1 MIDTLTVEQEA
12 MLAQVRDEWLAVGLS
27 TEPANRPAAEEGV
40 RQAYR
45 RAGMEPP
52 SVVIW
57 LGSPYAGCVASA
69 MLSQDQV
76 WAQVRGQVRD
86 QVRGQ
91 VWGQVWDQVW
101 AQVLAQV
108 GDQVWGQVGD
118 QVRGQV
124 RGQVWVQ
131 VWGQVGDQVWAQVLA
146 QVGDQVW
153 DQVRDQVGGQVGDAV
168 WGQHEAGYLG
178 WCDAMQQI
186 GVNLDVAGL
195 STVARN
201 AGWWWP
207 MRDTV
212 ILTDRPDTLHRDPQ
226 GRLHCETGPALRY
239 RDGWAIHAI
248 HGVRVPADLIE
259 HGWDVARI
267 LEEGN
272 AEVRRAAIEL
282 TGWEHFISD
291 SGLTLVASAPDPG
304 NPPHELELY
313 DLPDRLRDMYDDQAR
328 ILLCTNGSVE
338 PDGTRRR
345 YGLPVPAHHND
356 PVAAAADLYG
366 WPAEAYRQ
374 LEVRR

>member
-1 MIDTLTVEQEA
+1 MIEKLSAEQEVV
-12 MLAQVRDEWLAVGLS
+12 LAQVRDEWTAVGLS
-27 TEPANRPAAEEGV
+27 TEPADRPAAEEGV

-45 RAGMEPP
+45 RAGLEPP

-69 MLSQDQV
+69 MLNPDQV
-76 WAQVRGQVRD
+76 GAQVRD
-86 QVRGQ
+86 QVR
-91 VWGQVWDQVW
+91 
-101 AQVLAQV
+101 
-108 GDQVWGQVGD
+108 
-118 QVRGQV
+118 
-124 RGQVWVQ
+124 
-131 VWGQVGDQVWAQVLA
+131 
-146 QVGDQVW
+146 
-153 DQVRDQVGGQVGDAV
+153 DAM

-178 WCDAMQQI
+178 WCDAMQLI
-186 GVNLDVAGL
+186 GVNLDVEGL

-259 HGWDVARI
+259 TGWDVARI

>member
-1 MIDTLTVEQEA
+1 MIEKLSAEQEVV
-12 MLAQVRDEWLAVGLS
+12 LAQVRDEWTAVGLS
-27 TEPANRPAAEEGV
+27 TEPADRPAAEEGV

-45 RAGMEPP
+45 RAGLEPP

-69 MLSQDQV
+69 MLNPDQV
-76 WAQVRGQVRD
+76 GAPVRGQVGA
-86 QVRGQ
+86 QVR
-91 VWGQVWDQVW
+91 D
-101 AQVLAQV
+101 
-108 GDQVWGQVGD
+108 
-118 QVRGQV
+118 
-124 RGQVWVQ
+124 
-131 VWGQVGDQVWAQVLA
+131 QVGDQVWAQVR
-146 QVGDQVW
+146 
-153 DQVRDQVGGQVGDAV
+153 DQVRAQVRDAV

-178 WCDAMQQI
+178 WCDAMQLI

-259 HGWDVARI
+259 TGWDVKRT
-267 LEEGN
+267 LEEDN

-282 TGWEHFISD
+282 TGWDRFIAD
-291 SGLTLVASAPDPG
+291 AGLTLIASAPDPG

-366 WPAEAYRQ
+366 WPVEAYRR

>member
-69 MLSQDQV
+69 MLSQ
-76 WAQVRGQVRD
+76 
-86 QVRGQ
+86 
-91 VWGQVWDQVW
+91 
-101 AQVLAQV
+101 
-108 GDQVWGQVGD
+108 
-118 QVRGQV
+118 GQV
-124 RGQVWVQ
+124 RGQVW
-131 VWGQVGDQVWAQVLA
+131 AQV
-146 QVGDQVW
+146 
-153 DQVRDQVGGQVGDAV
+153 RDAV

-178 WCDAMQQI
+178 WCDAMQLI

-282 TGWEHFISD
+282 TGWEHFISH

>member
-12 MLAQVRDEWLAVGLS
+12 MLAQVRDEWIEVGLS
-27 TEPANRPAAEEGV
+27 TEPASRPAAEEGV

-45 RAGMEPP
+45 RAGLEPP

-76 WAQVRGQVRD
+76 GGQVWD

-91 VWGQVWDQVW
+91 VWGQV
-101 AQVLAQV
+101 
-108 GDQVWGQVGD
+108 
-118 QVRGQV
+118 RGQV
-124 RGQVWVQ
+124 R
-131 VWGQVGDQVWAQVLA
+131 
-146 QVGDQVW
+146 
-153 DQVRDQVGGQVGDAV
+153 DAI

-178 WCDAMQQI
+178 WCDAMQLI
-186 GVNLDVAGL
+186 GVNLDVEGL

-259 HGWDVARI
+259 TGWDVARI

-366 WPAEAYRQ
+366 WPVEAYRR

>member
-1 MIDTLTVEQEA
+1 
-12 MLAQVRDEWLAVGLS
+12 
-27 TEPANRPAAEEGV
+27 
-40 RQAYR
+40 
-45 RAGMEPP
+45 
-52 SVVIW
+52 
-57 LGSPYAGCVASA
+57 
-69 MLSQDQV
+69 
-76 WAQVRGQVRD
+76 
-86 QVRGQ
+86 
-91 VWGQVWDQVW
+91 
-101 AQVLAQV
+101 
-108 GDQVWGQVGD
+108 
-118 QVRGQV
+118 
-124 RGQVWVQ
+124 
-131 VWGQVGDQVWAQVLA
+131 
-146 QVGDQVW
+146 
-153 DQVRDQVGGQVGDAV
+153 
-168 WGQHEAGYLG
+168 
-178 WCDAMQQI
+178 MQLI

>member
-1 MIDTLTVEQEA
+1 
-12 MLAQVRDEWLAVGLS
+12 
-27 TEPANRPAAEEGV
+27 
-40 RQAYR
+40 
-45 RAGMEPP
+45 
-52 SVVIW
+52 
-57 LGSPYAGCVASA
+57 
-69 MLSQDQV
+69 
-76 WAQVRGQVRD
+76 
-86 QVRGQ
+86 
-91 VWGQVWDQVW
+91 
-101 AQVLAQV
+101 
-108 GDQVWGQVGD
+108 
-118 QVRGQV
+118 
-124 RGQVWVQ
+124 
-131 VWGQVGDQVWAQVLA
+131 
-146 QVGDQVW
+146 
-153 DQVRDQVGGQVGDAV
+153 
-168 WGQHEAGYLG
+168 
-178 WCDAMQQI
+178 MQLI

-248 HGVRVPADLIE
+248 HGVRVPADLIDT
-259 HGWDVARI
+259 GWDVARI

-345 YGLPVPAHHND
+345 YGLPVPAHHDD

-366 WPAEAYRQ
+366 WPVEAYRR

>member
-12 MLAQVRDEWLAVGLS
+12 MLAQVRDEWIAVGLS

-45 RAGMEPP
+45 RAGLEPP

-76 WAQVRGQVRD
+76 WAQVGDQVGAQVRDQVRD

-91 VWGQVWDQVW
+91 V
-101 AQVLAQV
+101 
-108 GDQVWGQVGD
+108 
-118 QVRGQV
+118 
-124 RGQVWVQ
+124 
-131 VWGQVGDQVWAQVLA
+131 
-146 QVGDQVW
+146 
-153 DQVRDQVGGQVGDAV
+153 GDAM

-178 WCDAMQQI
+178 WCDAMQLI
-186 GVNLDVAGL
+186 GVNLDVEGL

-259 HGWDVARI
+259 TGWDVKRT
-267 LEEGN
+267 LEEDN

-282 TGWEHFISD
+282 TGWDRFIAD
-291 SGLTLVASAPDPG
+291 AGLTLVASAPDPG

-366 WPAEAYRQ
+366 WPAEAYRR

>member
-76 WAQVRGQVRD
+76 RAQVR
-86 QVRGQ
+86 
-91 VWGQVWDQVW
+91 
-101 AQVLAQV
+101 
-108 GDQVWGQVGD
+108 
-118 QVRGQV
+118 
-124 RGQVWVQ
+124 
-131 VWGQVGDQVWAQVLA
+131 
-146 QVGDQVW
+146 
-153 DQVRDQVGGQVGDAV
+153 GQVGDAV

-178 WCDAMQQI
+178 WCDAMQLI

-259 HGWDVARI
+259 TGWDVKRT
-267 LEEGN
+267 LEEDN

-282 TGWEHFISD
+282 TGWDRFIAD
-291 SGLTLVASAPDPG
+291 AGLTLVASAPDPG
-304 NPPHELELY
+304 NPPHDLELY

-345 YGLPVPAHHND
+345 YGLPVPAHHDD

-366 WPAEAYRQ
+366 WPVEAYRQ

>member
-27 TEPANRPAAEEGV
+27 TEPADRPAAEEGA

-45 RAGMEPP
+45 RAGLEPP
-52 SVVIW
+52 RVVVW
-57 LGSPYAGCVASA
+57 LDSPLAGRIGAA
-69 MLSQDQV
+69 MLS
-76 WAQVRGQVRD
+76 G
-86 QVRGQ
+86 GKE
-91 VWGQVWDQVW
+91 
-101 AQVLAQV
+101 
-108 GDQVWGQVGD
+108 GQVGD

-124 RGQVWVQ
+124 GDQVWDQVGGQVWDQVRGQVWDQVGDQVRGQ
-131 VWGQVGDQVWAQVLA
+131 VWSQVWDQVGGQVRDQVGDQVWD
-146 QVGDQVW
+146 QVGDQVWDQVW
-153 DQVRDQVGGQVGDAV
+153 DQVRDQVRDQIWDAV
-168 WGQHEAGYLG
+168 WGQHDAGFLG
-178 WCDAMQQI
+178 WCDAMQRI
-186 GVNLDVAGL
+186 GVNLDITGL

-201 AGWWWP
+201 ASWWWP
-207 MRDTV
+207 LRDAV
-212 ILTDRPDTLHRDPQ
+212 ILTDRPDTLHRDTQ
-226 GRLHCETGPALRY
+226 GRLHCTTGPALRY

-259 HGWDVARI
+259 TGWDVARI
-267 LEEGN
+267 LEEDN

-313 DLPDRLRDMYDDQAR
+313 DLPDRLRDVYDDQAR

-345 YGLPVPAHHND
+345 YGLPVPAHHDD
-356 PVAAAADLYG
+356 PVAAAADLCG

>member
-76 WAQVRGQVRD
+76 GGQVWAQVRDQVWGQVRDQVRDQVWD

-91 VWGQVWDQVW
+91 VWGQVRGQVRGQVW
-101 AQVLAQV
+101 A
-108 GDQVWGQVGD
+108 

-124 RGQVWVQ
+124 RGQVRAQ
-131 VWGQVGDQVWAQVLA
+131 VRGQV
-146 QVGDQVW
+146 
-153 DQVRDQVGGQVGDAV
+153 RDAV

-178 WCDAMQQI
+178 WCDAMQLI

>member
-1 MIDTLTVEQEA
+1 
-12 MLAQVRDEWLAVGLS
+12 
-27 TEPANRPAAEEGV
+27 
-40 RQAYR
+40 
-45 RAGMEPP
+45 
-52 SVVIW
+52 
-57 LGSPYAGCVASA
+57 
-69 MLSQDQV
+69 
-76 WAQVRGQVRD
+76 
-86 QVRGQ
+86 
-91 VWGQVWDQVW
+91 
-101 AQVLAQV
+101 
-108 GDQVWGQVGD
+108 
-118 QVRGQV
+118 
-124 RGQVWVQ
+124 
-131 VWGQVGDQVWAQVLA
+131 
-146 QVGDQVW
+146 
-153 DQVRDQVGGQVGDAV
+153 
-168 WGQHEAGYLG
+168 
-178 WCDAMQQI
+178 MQLI
-186 GVNLDVAGL
+186 GVNLDVEGL

-259 HGWDVARI
+259 TGWDVKRT
-267 LEEGN
+267 LEEDN

-282 TGWEHFISD
+282 TGWDRFIAD
-291 SGLTLVASAPDPG
+291 AGLTLVASAPDPG

>member
-40 RQAYR
+40 QQAYR

-76 WAQVRGQVRD
+76 WDQVWDQVRGQVGAQVRDQVGGQVRD

-91 VWGQVWDQVW
+91 V
-101 AQVLAQV
+101 
-108 GDQVWGQVGD
+108 
-118 QVRGQV
+118 R
-124 RGQVWVQ
+124 
-131 VWGQVGDQVWAQVLA
+131 
-146 QVGDQVW
+146 
-153 DQVRDQVGGQVGDAV
+153 DAV

-178 WCDAMQQI
+178 WCDAMQLI

>member
-69 MLSQDQV
+69 MLSQGQVGAQVRDQVGAQVGAQV
-76 WAQVRGQVRD
+76 WAQVR
-86 QVRGQ
+86 
-91 VWGQVWDQVW
+91 
-101 AQVLAQV
+101 
-108 GDQVWGQVGD
+108 
-118 QVRGQV
+118 
-124 RGQVWVQ
+124 
-131 VWGQVGDQVWAQVLA
+131 
-146 QVGDQVW
+146 
-153 DQVRDQVGGQVGDAV
+153 DAV

-178 WCDAMQQI
+178 WCDAMQLI

>member
-76 WAQVRGQVRD
+76 WDQVRGQVGDQVRGQVRGQVWDQVWGQVRGQVRD

-91 VWGQVWDQVW
+91 VWGQV
-101 AQVLAQV
+101 
-108 GDQVWGQVGD
+108 GDQVGY
-118 QVRGQV
+118 
-124 RGQVWVQ
+124 
-131 VWGQVGDQVWAQVLA
+131 
-146 QVGDQVW
+146 
-153 DQVRDQVGGQVGDAV
+153 AV

-178 WCDAMQQI
+178 WCDAMQLI

-207 MRDTV
+207 MRDAV

-226 GRLHCETGPALRY
+226 GRLHCTTGPALRY

-259 HGWDVARI
+259 TGWDVKRT
-267 LEEGN
+267 LEEDN

-282 TGWEHFISD
+282 TGWDRFIAD
-291 SGLTLVASAPDPG
+291 AGLTLVASAPDPG

-345 YGLPVPAHHND
+345 YGLPVPAHHDD

-366 WPAEAYRQ
+366 WPIDAYRR

>member
-27 TEPANRPAAEEGV
+27 TEPADRPAAEEGA

-45 RAGMEPP
+45 RAGLEPP
-52 SVVIW
+52 RVVVW
-57 LGSPYAGCVASA
+57 LDSPLAGRIGAA
-69 MLSQDQV
+69 MLS
-76 WAQVRGQVRD
+76 G
-86 QVRGQ
+86 GKE
-91 VWGQVWDQVW
+91 
-101 AQVLAQV
+101 
-108 GDQVWGQVGD
+108 GQVGD

-124 RGQVWVQ
+124 WSQVWDQVGGQVW
-131 VWGQVGDQVWAQVLA
+131 D

-153 DQVRDQVGGQVGDAV
+153 DQVRDQVWGQVGDQVRDQVRDQVGDAV
-168 WGQHEAGYLG
+168 WGQHDAGFLG
-178 WCDAMQQI
+178 WCDAMQRI
-186 GVNLDVAGL
+186 GVNLDVTGL
-195 STVARN
+195 SSAARN
-201 AGWWWP
+201 ASWWWP
-207 MRDTV
+207 LRDAV
-212 ILTDRPDTLHRDPQ
+212 ILTDRPDTLHRDTQ
-226 GRLHCETGPALRY
+226 GRLHCTTGPALRY

-259 HGWDVARI
+259 TGWDVARI
-267 LEEGN
+267 LEEDN

-313 DLPDRLRDMYDDQAR
+313 DLPDRLRDVYDDQAR

-345 YGLPVPAHHND
+345 YGLPVPAHHDD
-356 PVAAAADLYG
+356 PVAAAADLCG

>member
-27 TEPANRPAAEEGV
+27 TEPASRPAAEEGV

-45 RAGMEPP
+45 RAGLEPP

-57 LGSPYAGCVASA
+57 LDSPYAGCVASA

-76 WAQVRGQVRD
+76 GGQVGGQVGNQVR
-86 QVRGQ
+86 
-91 VWGQVWDQVW
+91 
-101 AQVLAQV
+101 A
-108 GDQVWGQVGD
+108 QVWGQVGN
-118 QVRGQV
+118 QVRN
-124 RGQVWVQ
+124 
-131 VWGQVGDQVWAQVLA
+131 
-146 QVGDQVW
+146 QVW
-153 DQVRDQVGGQVGDAV
+153 DQVRDQVGDAV

-178 WCDAMQQI
+178 WCDAMQLI

-259 HGWDVARI
+259 TGWDVARI
-267 LEEGN
+267 LEEDN

>member
-27 TEPANRPAAEEGV
+27 TEPASRPAAEEGV

-45 RAGMEPP
+45 RAGLEPP

-69 MLSQDQV
+69 MLNPDQVGAQVGAQVRAQVGAQVRGQV
-76 WAQVRGQVRD
+76 WAQVRGQVWGQVGA
-86 QVRGQ
+86 QVRD
-91 VWGQVWDQVW
+91 QVWDQVR
-101 AQVLAQV
+101 AQVWAQV
-108 GDQVWGQVGD
+108 GDQVSA
-118 QVRGQV
+118 
-124 RGQVWVQ
+124 
-131 VWGQVGDQVWAQVLA
+131 QVGDQVWAQVR
-146 QVGDQVW
+146 
-153 DQVRDQVGGQVGDAV
+153 DQVRDAV

-178 WCDAMQQI
+178 WCDAMQLI
-186 GVNLDVAGL
+186 GVNLDVEGL

-259 HGWDVARI
+259 TGWDVKRT
-267 LEEGN
+267 LEEDN

-282 TGWEHFISD
+282 TGWDRFIAD
-291 SGLTLVASAPDPG
+291 AGLTLVASAPDPG

-366 WPAEAYRQ
+366 WPAEAYRR

>member
-76 WAQVRGQVRD
+76 G
-86 QVRGQ
+86 
-91 VWGQVWDQVW
+91 
-101 AQVLAQV
+101 
-108 GDQVWGQVGD
+108 GQVG
-118 QVRGQV
+118 G
-124 RGQVWVQ
+124 
-131 VWGQVGDQVWAQVLA
+131 
-146 QVGDQVW
+146 QVW
-153 DQVRDQVGGQVGDAV
+153 DQVRDQVWDQVGGQVWDQVGAQVRDQVWDQVWDQVGAQVRDQVRDAV

-178 WCDAMQQI
+178 WCDAMQLI

>member
-69 MLSQDQV
+69 MLSQG
-76 WAQVRGQVRD
+76 QVRGQVRA
-86 QVRGQ
+86 QVR
-91 VWGQVWDQVW
+91 
-101 AQVLAQV
+101 
-108 GDQVWGQVGD
+108 
-118 QVRGQV
+118 R
-124 RGQVWVQ
+124 
-131 VWGQVGDQVWAQVLA
+131 
-146 QVGDQVW
+146 
-153 DQVRDQVGGQVGDAV
+153 AV

-178 WCDAMQQI
+178 WCDAMQLI

>member
-69 MLSQDQV
+69 MLSQGQVGAQVGAQVRDQV
-76 WAQVRGQVRD
+76 WAQVR
-86 QVRGQ
+86 
-91 VWGQVWDQVW
+91 DQVW
-101 AQVLAQV
+101 AQV
-108 GDQVWGQVGD
+108 
-118 QVRGQV
+118 R
-124 RGQVWVQ
+124 
-131 VWGQVGDQVWAQVLA
+131 
-146 QVGDQVW
+146 
-153 DQVRDQVGGQVGDAV
+153 DAV

-178 WCDAMQQI
+178 WCDAMQLI

-282 TGWEHFISD
+282 TGWEHFISH

>member
-76 WAQVRGQVRD
+76 GGQVG
-86 QVRGQ
+86 GQ
-91 VWGQVWDQVW
+91 VWGQVWGQVR
-101 AQVLAQV
+101 
-108 GDQVWGQVGD
+108 GQVGD
-118 QVRGQV
+118 QVR
-124 RGQVWVQ
+124 
-131 VWGQVGDQVWAQVLA
+131 
-146 QVGDQVW
+146 
-153 DQVRDQVGGQVGDAV
+153 DAV

-178 WCDAMQQI
+178 WCDAMQLI

>member
-27 TEPANRPAAEEGV
+27 TEPASRPAAEEGV

-45 RAGMEPP
+45 RAGLEPP

-57 LGSPYAGCVASA
+57 LDSPYAGCVASA

-76 WAQVRGQVRD
+76 GGQVR
-86 QVRGQ
+86 
-91 VWGQVWDQVW
+91 
-101 AQVLAQV
+101 
-108 GDQVWGQVGD
+108 
-118 QVRGQV
+118 
-124 RGQVWVQ
+124 
-131 VWGQVGDQVWAQVLA
+131 
-146 QVGDQVW
+146 
-153 DQVRDQVGGQVGDAV
+153 DQVRDQVGGAV

-178 WCDAMQQI
+178 WCDAMQLI

-282 TGWEHFISD
+282 TGWEHFISH

>member
-76 WAQVRGQVRD
+76 GGQVWAQVRDQVWGQVRDQVRDQVWD

-91 VWGQVWDQVW
+91 VWGQVR
-101 AQVLAQV
+101 
-108 GDQVWGQVGD
+108 GQVRA

-124 RGQVWVQ
+124 R
-131 VWGQVGDQVWAQVLA
+131 
-146 QVGDQVW
+146 
-153 DQVRDQVGGQVGDAV
+153 DAV

-178 WCDAMQQI
+178 WCDAMQLI

>member
-69 MLSQDQV
+69 MLNPDQVWNQVWAQV
-76 WAQVRGQVRD
+76 WAQVRDQVRD

-91 VWGQVWDQVW
+91 VGGQVRGQVGDQVRDQVRDAVWGQVRDAVWGQVWDQVW
-101 AQVLAQV
+101 
-108 GDQVWGQVGD
+108 DQVWGQVRGQVWD

-124 RGQVWVQ
+124 R
-131 VWGQVGDQVWAQVLA
+131 
-146 QVGDQVW
+146 
-153 DQVRDQVGGQVGDAV
+153 DAV

-178 WCDAMQQI
+178 WCDAMQLI

-259 HGWDVARI
+259 TGWDVKRT
-267 LEEGN
+267 LEEDN

-282 TGWEHFISD
+282 TGWDRFIAD
-291 SGLTLVASAPDPG
+291 AGLTLIASAPDPG

>member
-12 MLAQVRDEWLAVGLS
+12 MLAQVRDEWTAVGLS

-76 WAQVRGQVRD
+76 WAQVWAQVRA
-86 QVRGQ
+86 
-91 VWGQVWDQVW
+91 QVW
-101 AQVLAQV
+101 AQVRA
-108 GDQVWGQVGD
+108 

-124 RGQVWVQ
+124 RGQVR
-131 VWGQVGDQVWAQVLA
+131 AQV
-146 QVGDQVW
+146 
-153 DQVRDQVGGQVGDAV
+153 RGQVGDAV

-178 WCDAMQQI
+178 WCDAMQLI

-259 HGWDVARI
+259 TGWDVKRT
-267 LEEGN
+267 LEEDN

-282 TGWEHFISD
+282 TGWDRFIAD
-291 SGLTLVASAPDPG
+291 AGLTLIASAPDPG

-366 WPAEAYRQ
+366 WPVEAYRR

>member
-12 MLAQVRDEWLAVGLS
+12 MLAQVRDEWIEVGLS

-76 WAQVRGQVRD
+76 GGQVWDQVRGQVRD
-86 QVRGQ
+86 QV
-91 VWGQVWDQVW
+91 W
-101 AQVLAQV
+101 
-108 GDQVWGQVGD
+108 
-118 QVRGQV
+118 
-124 RGQVWVQ
+124 
-131 VWGQVGDQVWAQVLA
+131 
-146 QVGDQVW
+146 
-153 DQVRDQVGGQVGDAV
+153 DAV

-178 WCDAMQQI
+178 WCDAMQLI

-259 HGWDVARI
+259 TGWDVKRT
-267 LEEGN
+267 LEEDN

-304 NPPHELELY
+304 NPPHDLELY

-366 WPAEAYRQ
+366 WPVEAYRR

>member
-12 MLAQVRDEWLAVGLS
+12 MLAQVRDEWIEVGLS
-27 TEPANRPAAEEGV
+27 TEPASRPAAEEGV

-45 RAGMEPP
+45 RAGLEPP

-69 MLSQDQV
+69 MLNPDQV
-76 WAQVRGQVRD
+76 GAQVGAQVRAQVRD
-86 QVRGQ
+86 QVRA
-91 VWGQVWDQVW
+91 QVWD
-101 AQVLAQV
+101 AM
-108 GDQVWGQVGD
+108 
-118 QVRGQV
+118 
-124 RGQVWVQ
+124 
-131 VWGQVGDQVWAQVLA
+131 
-146 QVGDQVW
+146 
-153 DQVRDQVGGQVGDAV
+153 

-178 WCDAMQQI
+178 WCDAMQLI
-186 GVNLDVAGL
+186 GVNLDVEGL

-259 HGWDVARI
+259 TGWDVKRT
-267 LEEGN
+267 LEEDN

-282 TGWEHFISD
+282 TGWDRFIAD
-291 SGLTLVASAPDPG
+291 AGLTLIASAPDPG

-366 WPAEAYRQ
+366 WPVEAYRQ

>member
-69 MLSQDQV
+69 MLNPDQVRDQVRSQVRDQV
-76 WAQVRGQVRD
+76 WAQVGAQVRA
-86 QVRGQ
+86 QVR
-91 VWGQVWDQVW
+91 
-101 AQVLAQV
+101 
-108 GDQVWGQVGD
+108 
-118 QVRGQV
+118 
-124 RGQVWVQ
+124 
-131 VWGQVGDQVWAQVLA
+131 
-146 QVGDQVW
+146 
-153 DQVRDQVGGQVGDAV
+153 DAV

-178 WCDAMQQI
+178 WCDAMQLI

>member
-76 WAQVRGQVRD
+76 WD
-86 QVRGQ
+86 
-91 VWGQVWDQVW
+91 
-101 AQVLAQV
+101 
-108 GDQVWGQVGD
+108 
-118 QVRGQV
+118 
-124 RGQVWVQ
+124 Q

>member
-76 WAQVRGQVRD
+76 WDQVGAQVRAQVR
-86 QVRGQ
+86 
-91 VWGQVWDQVW
+91 
-101 AQVLAQV
+101 
-108 GDQVWGQVGD
+108 D

-124 RGQVWVQ
+124 RGQVW
-131 VWGQVGDQVWAQVLA
+131 
-146 QVGDQVW
+146 
-153 DQVRDQVGGQVGDAV
+153 DQVRDAV

-178 WCDAMQQI
+178 WCDAMQLI

-282 TGWEHFISD
+282 TGWEHFISH

>member
-69 MLSQDQV
+69 MLSQ
-76 WAQVRGQVRD
+76 
-86 QVRGQ
+86 
-91 VWGQVWDQVW
+91 GQVWDQVR
-101 AQVLAQV
+101 AQV
-108 GDQVWGQVGD
+108 GDQVSD
-118 QVRGQV
+118 QVRAQV
-124 RGQVWVQ
+124 R
-131 VWGQVGDQVWAQVLA
+131 AQVS
-146 QVGDQVW
+146 D
-153 DQVRDQVGGQVGDAV
+153 QVGDAV

-178 WCDAMQQI
+178 WCDAMQLI

-259 HGWDVARI
+259 TGWDVARI
-267 LEEGN
+267 LEEDN

-366 WPAEAYRQ
+366 WPVEAYRQ
-374 LEVRR
+374 LVVRR